1 MKKTWPFIS
10 TNLEALSPLML
21 CAKIG
26 WNLPYG
32 FGEDENLEILSRT
45 QRKTMDKFWTEKIT
59 WTFSSGE
66 LKKYK
71 VPVKEC
77 FKIDR

>member
-1 MKKTWPFIS
+1 MP
-10 TNLEALSPLML
+10 

-32 FGEDENLEILSRT
+32 FEEDENLEILSRP

-59 WTFSSGE
+59 WTFGSGE
-66 LKKYK
+66 LNKYK

>member
-1 MKKTWPFIS
+1 
-10 TNLEALSPLML
+10 ML

-26 WNLPYG
+26 WNLPHG
-32 FGEDENLEILSRT
+32 FGGDENLEILRRQ
-45 QRKTMDKFWTEKIT
+45 QRETTDKFWTEKLN
-59 WTFSSGE
+59 WTLGLGE
-66 LKKYK
+66 LNKYK

>member
-1 MKKTWPFIS
+1 
-10 TNLEALSPLML
+10 ML

-26 WNLPYG
+26 LNLPYG
-32 FGEDENLEILSRT
+32 FGEDENVEILSRP

-59 WTFSSGE
+59 WTFGSGE
-66 LKKYK
+66 LNKYK